1 MPIKPICSNSISNF
15 ERFPCGTFSPPK
27 SNINLWLNRSLAI
40 IYYKSK
46 PKLTRI
52 STAKLLLTY
61 ICTLITKIFRLFKI
75 KNLTQIPKTKPIQSK
90 YPWWYL
96 SPKRLVVY
104 KRDEMIAYGIF
115 FLPRTKH
122 LTHIPIYK
130 SNYIYHRQVPK
141 TNLIQI

>member
-15 ERFPCGTFSPPK
+15 ERLPCGTFSPPK
-27 SNINLWLNRSLAI
+27 SKINLWLNRSLAI

-46 PKLTRI
+46 PKLTQI

-115 FLPRTKH
+115 FFFYHVLNTQ
-122 LTHIPIYK
+122 HISPFI
-130 SNYIYHRQVPK
+130 
-141 TNLIQI
+141 NLITYTIGRYQKLI